1 MKDCME
7 MLPGR
12 LKALKVV
19 LTSGDNK
26 IANLAWEGARR
37 RYDGKSGA
45 GGAEASSG
53 ELRKGGVTR
62 EERRV
67 WQII

>member
-12 LKALKVV
+12 LKALKA
-19 LTSGDNK
+19 LTSGN
-26 IANLAWEGARR
+26 AGVVNMAWERARR
-37 RYDGKSGA
+37 RYEAESGA
-45 GGAEASSG
+45 ESGVAISGDSRDRGAAQ
-53 ELRKGGVTR
+53 